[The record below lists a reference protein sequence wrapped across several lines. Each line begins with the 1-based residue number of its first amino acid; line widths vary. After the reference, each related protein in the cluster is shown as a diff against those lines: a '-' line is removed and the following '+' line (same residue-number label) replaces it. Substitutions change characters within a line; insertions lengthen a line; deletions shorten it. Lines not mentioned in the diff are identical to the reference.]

1 MKRFLFLMVLFCM
14 GILSGF
20 AQSNEFTYT
29 DDNGVTWGGRIE
41 YEYDS
46 ENYIYTQNVKNVCIT
61 STSCN
66 SEEEVVVPGEISYE
80 GVKYK
85 VTSLEGVFSD
95 NKIVEKVTIP
105 KSVTS
110 LNSTFN
116 GCSALSEVVNT
127 SQLKYVN
134 FAFKN
139 CSSIKSID
147 LSSCETVESGS
158 FGGCSQLEN
167 VVLKSCKEIGYAA
180 FYDYENRCRKLKSVG
195 DISHCE
201 SIGEYAFYGCSSLT
215 SVDLSS
221 CKTIG
226 NNSFRDC
233 SALESVGNT
242 KLLTDIPE
250 AAFNGCSNLQNIDLS
265 NCTSIGS
272 SAFSGCFKIKHLNL
286 NKCTYISDRAFS
298 LNYGLEK
305 IDLSAI
311 KTIEEYAFSNCSS
324 LTEVTG
330 LKLIKS
336 LPNGAFSDCNKLA
349 SIDLSKI
356 ESLGLDCMSGTAV
369 ESVELPNL
377 KKWGV
382 RVFKDCKK
390 LTSVTF
396 PESINSIPTM
406 AFWNCEK
413 LSTIDLSH
421 CTLIGGGAFY
431 NCTSLTD
438 IDLLNVKQ
446 IEYTTY
452 SENYQSF
459 EGGSF
464 MNCNKLTSVTLDSCQ
479 NLGNMAFYGCTSLKK
494 VTIGCCQNFGERVFY
509 GCTSLKEVTLGSC
522 QNVGDLA
529 FGRCTSLEKITLPET
544 VTNLGGSAFSG
555 CTSLKEVNLGSCQ
568 NLGAYAFDGCTSLE
582 KITLPKTVTNL
593 GSGAFEYCTSLKEV
607 TLDSCQTLGD
617 KVFYGCTSLAKI
629 TLPETVTNLGWA
641 CFDGSTIVTSMATVP
656 PVISQYGNMEANT
669 PVMGEYV
676 MVNVPKESLS
686 SYKSANCWKDMAKRI
701 FPIGSKFDYDVTTV
715 AQPSTSDLLD
725 KVGKNNSNSV
735 VSLKVKGSI
744 NSYDIMVIRNKM
756 DNLHYL
762 DLSDANV
769 VENSYEYY
777 TGCSTKNDTIGR
789 NAFRDL
795 SKLITVSL
803 PNSVKV
809 IESGALYNCT
819 KLKRVVLPEKLLS
832 IKGGWDD
839 GAFACCSS
847 LTDVKFKACNYIGG
861 HAFYSCNALNHITLP
876 SDLKAIDQYAF
887 ASCNNLHSVD
897 FPPMLERIGSYA
909 FENCALDSISLPGL
923 TRINEY
929 AFQNCSNLKEVKVPS
944 TLVSVGDKAFEGC
957 TQLNDVFTYTILPVK
972 INQNTF
978 CTYETATLHVPVQSY
993 DNYYWDTEWSQFH
1006 AFEDFNEPYKYFYL
1020 NKEYILA
1027 SRIDGCPNID
1037 IRDNG
1042 GLIVKGDAIQNAGDI
1057 HVSGSGTIIANGNV
1071 DASKFHIDIDVTS
1084 NYWYFLSFPFD
1095 VKLSD
1100 IAAPG
1105 QFVFRKYDGAT
1116 RASQGAGGWKDLDAT
1131 DKWLHRGTGYIF
1143 QSAES
1148 GKLTLPVVK
1157 EKFGK
1162 LEAEDVQE
1170 TLGTFASS
1178 NEQNASWNFVGN
1190 PHTSYFDMDDLGYN
1204 APITYWNGMSYEA
1217 VRPGDDNYVFKPF
1230 QAFFVQKPQNVNE
1243 MEFGAEFRLTQT
1255 GSQKRSSDNKA
1266 KRLAKGI
1273 DINRQMVNLTLSD
1286 GTHTDKTRVVFNEDK
1301 TQRYELDC
1309 DAAKFESSTSVPQLY
1324 TLEANNVK
1332 YAINERPLGSVS
1344 LGFEV
1349 QKAGDYTIS
1358 AIRMDSPMLLKDNL
1372 TDATVDL
1379 STSDYH
1385 FTSETGTFNGRFT
1398 LMPNKS
1404 TTGIAEFAK
1413 NTGVSIIPTEGGI
1426 NFSGVEGKHVSIYS
1440 LNGIEIGSTQSSGTI
1455 NLGQGIYVVKMDN
1468 TSTKVMVK

>member
-1 MKRFLFLMVLFCM
+1 MKRILFLMVLFCM
-14 GILSGF
+14 GFMSGF
-20 AQSNEFTYT
+20 AQSNEFSYT
-29 DDNGVTWGGRIE
+29 DDNGVTWGGYISFDYN
-41 YEYDS
+41 YEDG
-46 ENYIYTQNVKNVCIT
+46 TQTLQDVSIN
-61 STSCN
+61 STSN
-66 SEEEVVVPGEISYE
+66 NNEAEVVIPGEIFYDSK
-80 GVKYK
+80 KYT
-85 VTSLEGVFSD
+85 VTSLGNVFSG

-105 KSVTS
+105 KTVTS
-110 LNSTFN
+110 LIGTFS
-116 GCSALSEVVNT
+116 GCSTLSEVVNT
-127 SQLKYVN
+127 SQLKSVYT
-134 FAFKN
+134 AFNN

-147 LSSCETVESGS
+147 LSSCEIVGSNS

-167 VVLKSCKEIGYAA
+167 VVLKSCKEIGYSA

-201 SIGEYAFYGCSSLT
+201 SIGEFAFQECWSLT

-226 NNSFRDC
+226 RCSFDGC
-233 SALESVGNT
+233 SALESVGST
-242 KLLTDIPE
+242 KLLTNIPE
-250 AAFNGCSNLQNIDLS
+250 SAFNGCSNLQNIDLS
-265 NCTSIGS
+265 NCTSIGI
-272 SAFSGCFKIKHLNL
+272 SAFYNCSKLNHLNL
-286 NKCTYISDRAFS
+286 NKCTYISKNAFNGS
-298 LNYGLEK
+298 GLEE
-305 IDLSAI
+305 IDLSAV
-311 KTIEEYAFSNCSS
+311 KMIEEN
-324 LTEVTG
+324 
-330 LKLIKS
+330 
-336 LPNGAFSDCNKLA
+336 AFSDCQSLAKVTGLEQIKTLPSRMFYLCRKLS

-356 ESLGLDCMSGTAV
+356 ESLGEDCMRGTAID
-369 ESVELPNL
+369 SVNL
-377 KKWGV
+377 QKIKNWSSGV
-382 RVFKDCKK
+382 F
-390 LTSVTF
+390 
-396 PESINSIPTM
+396 
-406 AFWNCEK
+406 ANCEALTTVVFPDSLTCIPSVAFANCYK

-421 CTLIGGGAFY
+421 CTAIYSSAFEG
-431 NCTSLTD
+431 CTSL
-438 IDLLNVKQ
+438 V
-446 IEYTTY
+446 
-452 SENYQSF
+452 
-459 EGGSF
+459 
-464 MNCNKLTSVTLDSCQ
+464 SVTLDSCQ
-479 NLGNMAFYGCTSLKK
+479 
-494 VTIGCCQNFGERVFY
+494 I
-509 GCTSLKEVTLGSC
+509 
-522 QNVGDLA
+522 
-529 FGRCTSLEKITLPET
+529 
-544 VTNLGGSAFSG
+544 
-555 CTSLKEVNLGSCQ
+555 
-568 NLGAYAFDGCTSLE
+568 
-582 KITLPKTVTNL
+582 
-593 GSGAFEYCTSLKEV
+593 
-607 TLDSCQTLGD
+607 LGD

-656 PVISQYGNMEANT
+656 PVISKNEYIDISI
-669 PVMGEYV
+669 PMGEYV
-676 MVNVPKESLS
+676 LVNVPKESLS
-686 SYKSANCWKDMAKRI
+686 SYKSANYWKDMAKRI
-701 FPIGSKFDYDVTTV
+701 FPIGTKFDYDVTTV
-715 AQPSTSDLLD
+715 AQPSTSDLLN

-809 IESGALYNCT
+809 IEYGALYNCT
-819 KLKRVVLPEKLLS
+819 KLKSVVLPEKLLS
-832 IKGGWDD
+832 IQGTWNWDD
-839 GAFACCSS
+839 GVFAHCSS

-861 HAFYSCNALNHITLP
+861 YAFYSCNALNHITLP

-887 ASCNNLHSVD
+887 ASCYNLHSVD
-897 FPPMLERIGSYA
+897 FPPLLERIGSYA

-923 TRINEY
+923 TSIDEY

-944 TLVSVGDKAFEGC
+944 TLESVGDKAFEGC

-1027 SRIDGCPNID
+1027 SRIEGCPNID

-1057 HVSGSGTIIANGNV
+1057 HVSGSGTIIANGNI

-1148 GKLTLPVVK
+1148 GKLTLPVIK

-1309 DAAKFESSTSVPQLY
+1309 DAAKFESSTAVPQLY

-1332 YAINERPLGSVS
+1332 FAINERPLGSVS

-1385 FTSETGTFNGRFT
+1385 FTSEAGTFNGRFT

>member
-1 MKRFLFLMVLFCM
+1 M

-20 AQSNEFTYT
+20 AQSFTYT
-29 DDNGVTWGGRIE
+29 DDNGVIWEGYIE
-41 YEYDS
+41 FSYNYEDS
-46 ENYIYTQNVKNVCIT
+46 TQTLEASINSIT
-61 STSCN
+61 NN
-66 SEEEVVVPGEISYE
+66 SEEKVVVPGEISYE
-80 GVKYK
+80 GEKYK
-85 VTSLEGVFSD
+85 VTKLGSVFSG
-95 NKIVEKVTIP
+95 NKIIEKVTIP
-105 KSVTS
+105 TTVTS
-110 LNSTFN
+110 LNGTFS

-127 SQLKYVN
+127 NQLKSVDG
-134 FAFKN
+134 AFSN
-139 CSSIKSID
+139 CSSLKTID
-147 LSSCETVESGS
+147 LSSCETLGYSS
-158 FGGCSQLEN
+158 FSGCSQLEN
-167 VVLKSCKEIGYAA
+167 VVLKACKRIESNA
-180 FYDYENRCRKLKSVG
+180 FYDYNDENWCRKLKSVG

-201 SIGEYAFYGCSSLT
+201 SIGSNAFHGCSSLT
-215 SVDLSS
+215 SVDLTS
-221 CKTIG
+221 CKTLESNAFDG
-226 NNSFRDC
+226 C
-233 SALESVGNT
+233 SALESVGST
-242 KLLTDIPE
+242 KLLTNISE
-250 AAFNGCSNLQNIDLS
+250 AAFYGCSNLQNIYLS

-272 SAFSGCFKIKHLNL
+272 LAFYNCGI
-286 NKCTYISDRAFS
+286 
-298 LNYGLEK
+298 EK

-311 KTIEEYAFSNCSS
+311 KTIEESAFSKCGG

-336 LPNGAFSDCNKLA
+336 LPKGAFEECHKLS

-356 ESLGLDCMSGTAV
+356 ESLGLGCMSGTAV
-369 ESVELPNL
+369 VTIELSNL

-396 PESINSIPTM
+396 PESIESIPTM
-406 AFWNCEK
+406 TFWNCEK

-421 CTLIGGGAFY
+421 CSLIGSGAFY
-431 NCTSLTD
+431 NCTSLTNVN
-438 IDLLNVKQ
+438 LLNVKQ

-459 EGGSF
+459 EEGSF
-464 MNCNKLTSVTLDSCQ
+464 MNCNNLTSVTLDSCQ
-479 NLGNMAFYGCTSLKK
+479 NLGNKA
-494 VTIGCCQNFGERVFY
+494 FY
-509 GCTSLKEVTLGSC
+509 GCTSLKEVTLGRC
-522 QNVGDLA
+522 QDLGDLA
-529 FGRCTSLEKITLPET
+529 FGCCTSLEKITLPET

-568 NLGAYAFDGCTSLE
+568 NLGVSAFSGCTSLE

-593 GSGAFEYCTSLKEV
+593 GSYAFSGCTSLKEV

-656 PVISQYGNMEANT
+656 PVISQCGYMEADT

-676 MVNVPKESLS
+676 MVNVPKESLG
-686 SYKSANCWKDMAKRI
+686 SYKSANYWKDMAKRI
-701 FPIGSKFDYDVTTV
+701 FPIGTKFDYDVTTV

-725 KVGKNNSNSV
+725 KVGKKNSNSV

-819 KLKRVVLPEKLLS
+819 KLKSVVLPEKLLS
-832 IKGGWDD
+832 IEGTWNWDE
-839 GAFACCSS
+839 GVFARCSS
-847 LTDVKFKACNYIGG
+847 LTDVKFKACNYIGDQ
-861 HAFYSCNALNHITLP
+861 AFYSCNALNHITLP
-876 SDLKAIDQYAF
+876 SDLKTIDQNAF
-887 ASCNNLHSVD
+887 AYCHNLHSVD
-897 FPPMLERIGSYA
+897 FPPLLERIGSYA
-909 FENCALDSISLPGL
+909 FQDCALDSISLPGL
-923 TRINEY
+923 TSIDEY

-944 TLVSVGDKAFEGC
+944 TLESVGDKAFEGC

-1100 IAAPG
+1100 IVAPG

-1116 RASQGAGGWKDLDAT
+1116 RASQGAGGWKDLDAS

-1301 TQRYELDC
+1301 TRRYELDC

-1385 FTSETGTFNGRFT
+1385 FTSEAGTFNGRFT

>member
-14 GILSGF
+14 GIMSGF

-46 ENYIYTQNVKNVCIT
+46 ENYTYTQNVKDVCIN

-66 SEEEVVVPGEISYE
+66 SEEEVVIPGEISYA
-80 GVKYK
+80 GKKYT
-85 VTSLEGVFSD
+85 VTSLGSVFSE
-95 NKIVEKVTIP
+95 NKIIEKVTIP
-105 KSVTS
+105 KTVTYLS
-110 LNSTFN
+110 DTFSD
-116 GCSALSEVVNT
+116 CSALSEVVNT
-127 SQLKYVN
+127 NQLKSVSG
-134 FAFKN
+134 AFCN
-139 CSSIKSID
+139 CSNLKSID
-147 LSSCETVESGS
+147 LSSCETVGYGS
-158 FGGCSQLEN
+158 FIGCSQLEN
-167 VVLKSCKEIGYAA
+167 VVLKVCKRIETCA
-180 FYDYENRCRKLKSVG
+180 FSNYGNSNCSKLKSVG

-201 SIGEYAFYGCSSLT
+201 SIGEYAFSNCSSLT
-215 SVDLSS
+215 SVDLAS
-221 CKTIG
+221 CKTIEKCAFSG
-226 NNSFRDC
+226 C
-233 SALESVGNT
+233 SVLESVGST
-242 KLLTDIPE
+242 KLLTNIPE
-250 AAFNGCSNLQNIDLS
+250 STFNGCSNLQNIDLS
-265 NCTSIGS
+265 NCTSVGS
-272 SAFSGCFKIKHLNL
+272 SAFRECRKIEHFNL
-286 NKCTYISDRAFS
+286 NKCTYISSNAFS
-298 LNYGLEK
+298 YCGLKE
-305 IDLSAI
+305 IDLAAV
-311 KTIEEYAFSNCSS
+311 KVIEENAFTNCKN
-324 LTEVTG
+324 LAKVTG
-330 LKLIKS
+330 LRQIKS
-336 LPNGAFSDCNKLA
+336 LPDGTFNRCRNLSI
-349 SIDLSKI
+349 IDLSGI
-356 ESLGLDCMSGTAV
+356 ESLGEYCMRGTAI
-369 ESVELPNL
+369 ESVNLQNL
-377 KKWGV
+377 KKWNSD
-382 RVFKDCKK
+382 VFAECKQ
-390 LTSVTF
+390 LTNVVL
-396 PESINSIPTM
+396 PESITSIPVR
-406 AFWNCEK
+406 AFYRCDK

-421 CTLIGGGAFY
+421 CTVIGGGAFAM
-431 NCTSLTD
+431 CTSLAH
-438 IDLLNVKQ
+438 IDLSSVTLLESVKGGYYSNGDY
-446 IEYTTY
+446 EYY
-452 SENYQSF
+452 SPNDVI
-459 EGGSF
+459 GSF
-464 MNCNKLTSVTLDSCQ
+464 TDSKNLTSVSLSCCKKI
-479 NLGNMAFYGCTSLKK
+479 GDRAFK
-494 VTIGCCQNFGERVFY
+494 
-509 GCTSLKEVTLGSC
+509 
-522 QNVGDLA
+522 
-529 FGRCTSLEKITLPET
+529 
-544 VTNLGGSAFSG
+544 
-555 CTSLKEVNLGSCQ
+555 
-568 NLGAYAFDGCTSLE
+568 GCTSLE
-582 KITLPKTVTNL
+582 KIV
-593 GSGAFEYCTSLKEV
+593 
-607 TLDSCQTLGD
+607 
-617 KVFYGCTSLAKI
+617 
-629 TLPETVTNLGWA
+629 LPETVTNLGWE
-641 CFDGSTIVTSMATVP
+641 CFDGTIMVTSMAIEP
-656 PVISQYGNMEANT
+656 PVITFNT
-669 PVMGEYV
+669 DLSSNIMGEFV
-676 MVNVPKESLS
+676 LVNVPKESLG
-686 SYKSANCWKDMAKRI
+686 SYKSANYWKDMAVRI
-701 FPIGSKFDYDVTTV
+701 FPIGTKFDYDVTTV

-769 VENSYEYY
+769 VENGYEYY
-777 TGCSTKNDTIGR
+777 TGCSTKNDTIGC

-795 SKLITVSL
+795 SKLVTVCL

-809 IESGALYNCT
+809 IEFGALYNCT
-819 KLKRVVLPEKLLS
+819 KLKSIVLPEKLSS
-832 IKGGWDD
+832 IEGDWNS
-839 GAFACCSS
+839 GAFANCIS

-876 SDLKAIDQYAF
+876 SDLKTIDEYAF
-887 ASCNNLHSVD
+887 AYCHNLHSVD
-897 FPPMLERIGSYA
+897 FPPLLERIGSYA
-909 FENCALDSISLPGL
+909 FQSCALDSISLPGL
-923 TRINEY
+923 TCIDEY
-929 AFQNCSNLKEVKVPS
+929 AFQDCSNLKEVKVPS

-1116 RASQGAGGWKDLDAT
+1116 RASQGAGGWKDLDAS

-1309 DAAKFESSTSVPQLY
+1309 DAAKFESSTAVPQLY

-1385 FTSETGTFNGRFT
+1385 FTSEAGTFNGRFT

>member
-20 AQSNEFTYT
+20 AQDDNFSYT
-29 DDNGVTWGGRIE
+29 DGNGVTWGGYVGYD
-41 YEYDS
+41 YE
-46 ENYIYTQNVKNVCIT
+46 TQKTEVSINTT
-61 STSCN
+61 SSN
-66 SEEEVVVPGEISYE
+66 SKEEVVVPGEISYE
-80 GVKYK
+80 GEKYK
-85 VTSLEGVFSD
+85 VTKLGSVFSG
-95 NKIVEKVTIP
+95 NKIIEKVTIP
-105 KSVTS
+105 KTVTS
-110 LNSTFN
+110 LYNTFSE
-116 GCSALSEVVNT
+116 CSALSEVVNT
-127 SQLKYVN
+127 NQLKSVYG
-134 FAFKN
+134 AFSH
-139 CSSIKSID
+139 CTSLKSID
-147 LSSCETVESGS
+147 LSSCEILGS
-158 FGGCSQLEN
+158 YSFINCTQLEG
-167 VVLKSCKEIGYAA
+167 VVLKACKEIESCA
-180 FYDYENRCRKLKSVG
+180 FSNGFSCPKLKSVG

-201 SIGEYAFYGCSSLT
+201 SIGEYAFQECSSLT

-226 NNSFRDC
+226 KNSFEGC
-233 SALESVGNT
+233 SALESVGST
-242 KLLTDIPE
+242 KLFTNIPE
-250 AAFNGCSNLQNIDLS
+250 SAFSGCTNLQNIDLW

-272 SAFSGCFKIKHLNL
+272 FAFYGCSKLNHLNL
-286 NKCTYISDRAFS
+286 NKCTYISKNAFNGS
-298 LNYGLEK
+298 GLEE
-305 IDLSAI
+305 IDLSAV
-311 KTIEEYAFSNCSS
+311 KMIEEN
-324 LTEVTG
+324 
-330 LKLIKS
+330 
-336 LPNGAFSDCNKLA
+336 AFSDCQSLAKVTGLEQIKTLPSKMFWLCCKLS

-356 ESLGLDCMSGTAV
+356 ESLGEDCMRGTAID
-369 ESVELPNL
+369 SVNL
-377 KKWGV
+377 QKIKNWSSGV
-382 RVFKDCKK
+382 F
-390 LTSVTF
+390 
-396 PESINSIPTM
+396 
-406 AFWNCEK
+406 ANCEALTTVVFPDSLTCIPSVAFANCYK

-421 CTLIGGGAFY
+421 CTAIYSSAF
-431 NCTSLTD
+431 
-438 IDLLNVKQ
+438 
-446 IEYTTY
+446 E
-452 SENYQSF
+452 
-459 EGGSF
+459 
-464 MNCNKLTSVTLDSCQ
+464 
-479 NLGNMAFYGCTSLKK
+479 GCTSL
-494 VTIGCCQNFGERVFY
+494 V
-509 GCTSLKEVTLGSC
+509 S
-522 QNVGDLA
+522 
-529 FGRCTSLEKITLPET
+529 
-544 VTNLGGSAFSG
+544 
-555 CTSLKEVNLGSCQ
+555 
-568 NLGAYAFDGCTSLE
+568 
-582 KITLPKTVTNL
+582 
-593 GSGAFEYCTSLKEV
+593 V

-656 PVISQYGNMEANT
+656 PVISKNEYT
-669 PVMGEYV
+669 DISIPMGEYV
-676 MVNVPKESLS
+676 LVNVPEASLS
-686 SYKSANCWKDMAKRI
+686 SYKSANYWKDMAKRI
-701 FPIGSKFDYDVTTV
+701 FPIGTKFDYDVTTE
-715 AQPSTSDLLD
+715 AKPSTSDLLD
-725 KVGKNNSNSV
+725 KVGKKNSNSV

-762 DLSDANV
+762 DLSDANI
-769 VENSYEYY
+769 VENGYEYY

-803 PNSVKV
+803 PNSAKV
-809 IESGALYNCT
+809 IESGALCNCT
-819 KLKRVVLPEKLLS
+819 KLKSVVLPEKLLS
-832 IKGGWDD
+832 IQDAWNWDE
-839 GAFACCSS
+839 GVFARCSS
-847 LTDVKFKACNYIGG
+847 LTDVKFKACENIGN
-861 HAFYSCNALNHITLP
+861 HVFYSCNALNHITLP
-876 SDLKAIDQYAF
+876 SDLKTIDEYAF
-887 ASCNNLHSVD
+887 AYCHNLHSVD
-897 FPPMLERIGSYA
+897 FPPLLERIGSHA
-909 FENCALDSISLPGL
+909 FQSCALDSISLPGL
-923 TRINEY
+923 TSIDEY

-944 TLVSVGDKAFEGC
+944 TLESVGDKAFEGC

-1057 HVSGSGTIIANGNV
+1057 HVSGSGTIIANGNI

-1116 RASQGAGGWKDLDAT
+1116 RASQGAGGWKNLDAT

-1170 TLGTFASS
+1170 ALGTFASS

-1309 DAAKFESSTSVPQLY
+1309 DAAKFESSTAVPQLY

-1385 FTSETGTFNGRFT
+1385 FTSEAGTFNGRFT

>member
-14 GILSGF
+14 GIMSGF

-29 DDNGVTWGGRIE
+29 DDNGVTWGGYISFDYN
-41 YEYDS
+41 YEDG
-46 ENYIYTQNVKNVCIT
+46 TQTLQDVSIN
-61 STSCN
+61 STSSN
-66 SEEEVVVPGEISYE
+66 NETEVVIPGEIFYD
-80 GVKYK
+80 GKKYT
-85 VTSLEGVFSD
+85 VTSLGNVFSG

-105 KSVTS
+105 KTVTN
-110 LNSTFN
+110 LNSTFE

-127 SQLKYVN
+127 NQLKSVYG
-134 FAFKN
+134 AFSH
-139 CSSIKSID
+139 CTSLKSID
-147 LSSCETVESGS
+147 LSSCEILGFYS
-158 FGGCSQLEN
+158 FINCTQLEG
-167 VVLKSCKEIGYAA
+167 VVLKACKEIESCA
-180 FYDYENRCRKLKSVG
+180 FSNGFSCPKLKSVG

-201 SIGEYAFYGCSSLT
+201 SIGEYAFQECSSLT

-226 NNSFRDC
+226 KNSFEGC
-233 SALESVGNT
+233 SALESVGST
-242 KLLTDIPE
+242 KLFTNIPE
-250 AAFNGCSNLQNIDLS
+250 SAFSGCTNLQNIDLW

-272 SAFSGCFKIKHLNL
+272 FAFYGCSKLNHLNL
-286 NKCTYISDRAFS
+286 NKCTYISKNAFNGS
-298 LNYGLEK
+298 GLEE
-305 IDLSAI
+305 IDLSAV
-311 KTIEEYAFSNCSS
+311 KMIEEN
-324 LTEVTG
+324 
-330 LKLIKS
+330 
-336 LPNGAFSDCNKLA
+336 AFSDCQSLAKVTGLEQIKTLPSKMFWLCCKLS

-356 ESLGLDCMSGTAV
+356 ESLGEDCMRGTAID
-369 ESVELPNL
+369 SVNL
-377 KKWGV
+377 QKIKNWSSGV
-382 RVFKDCKK
+382 F
-390 LTSVTF
+390 
-396 PESINSIPTM
+396 
-406 AFWNCEK
+406 ANCEALTTVVFPDSLTCIPSVAFANCYK

-421 CTLIGGGAFY
+421 CTAIYSSAF
-431 NCTSLTD
+431 
-438 IDLLNVKQ
+438 
-446 IEYTTY
+446 E
-452 SENYQSF
+452 
-459 EGGSF
+459 
-464 MNCNKLTSVTLDSCQ
+464 
-479 NLGNMAFYGCTSLKK
+479 GCTSL
-494 VTIGCCQNFGERVFY
+494 V
-509 GCTSLKEVTLGSC
+509 S
-522 QNVGDLA
+522 
-529 FGRCTSLEKITLPET
+529 
-544 VTNLGGSAFSG
+544 
-555 CTSLKEVNLGSCQ
+555 
-568 NLGAYAFDGCTSLE
+568 
-582 KITLPKTVTNL
+582 
-593 GSGAFEYCTSLKEV
+593 V

-656 PVISQYGNMEANT
+656 PVISKNEYT
-669 PVMGEYV
+669 DISIPMGEYV
-676 MVNVPKESLS
+676 LVNVPKESLS
-686 SYKSANCWKDMAKRI
+686 SYKSANYWKDMSKRI
-701 FPIGSKFDYDVTTV
+701 FPIGTKFDYDVTTV
-715 AQPSTSDLLD
+715 AQPSTSDLLN

-769 VENSYEYY
+769 VKNSYEYY
-777 TGCSTKNDTIGR
+777 TGCSTRNDTIGR

-809 IESGALYNCT
+809 IQPGALCNCT
-819 KLKRVVLPEKLLS
+819 KLKSVVLPEKLQS
-832 IKGGWDD
+832 IQGGWND
-839 GAFACCSS
+839 GAFANCIS
-847 LTDVKFKACNYIGG
+847 LTDVKFKACENIGN
-861 HAFYSCNALNHITLP
+861 HVFYSCNALNHITLP
-876 SDLKAIDQYAF
+876 SDLKTIDEYAF
-887 ASCNNLHSVD
+887 AYCHNLHSVD
-897 FPPMLERIGSYA
+897 FPPLLERIGSHA
-909 FENCALDSISLPGL
+909 FQSCALDSISLPGL
-923 TRINEY
+923 TSIDEY

-944 TLVSVGDKAFEGC
+944 TLESVGDKAFEGC
-957 TQLNDVFTYTILPVK
+957 TKLNDVFTYTILPVK

-1057 HVSGSGTIIANGNV
+1057 HVSGSGTIIANGNI

-1116 RASQGAGGWKDLDAT
+1116 RASQGAGSWKDLDAS

-1170 TLGTFASS
+1170 TLGTFASN

-1286 GTHTDKTRVVFNEDK
+1286 GAHTDKTRVVFNEDK

-1309 DAAKFESSTSVPQLY
+1309 DAAKFESSTAVPQLY

-1385 FTSETGTFNGRFT
+1385 FTSEAGTFNGRFT

>member
-29 DDNGVTWGGRIE
+29 DDNGVTWGGRVE

-46 ENYIYTQNVKNVCIT
+46 ENYTYTQNVKDVCIN

-66 SEEEVVVPGEISYE
+66 SEEEVVIPGEISYA
-80 GVKYK
+80 GKKYT
-85 VTSLEGVFSD
+85 VTSLGSVFSE
-95 NKIVEKVTIP
+95 NKIIEKVTIP
-105 KSVTS
+105 KTVTYLS
-110 LNSTFN
+110 DTFSD
-116 GCSALSEVVNT
+116 CSALSEVVNT
-127 SQLKYVN
+127 NQLKSVSG
-134 FAFKN
+134 AFRN
-139 CSSIKSID
+139 CSNLKSID
-147 LSSCETVESGS
+147 LSSCETVGYGS
-158 FGGCSQLEN
+158 FIGCSQLEN
-167 VVLKSCKEIGYAA
+167 VVLKVCKRIETCA
-180 FYDYENRCRKLKSVG
+180 FSNYGNSNCSKLKSVG

-201 SIGEYAFYGCSSLT
+201 SIGEYSFSNCSSLT
-215 SVDLSS
+215 SVDLAS

-226 NNSFRDC
+226 KCAFSGC
-233 SALESVGNT
+233 SVLESVGST
-242 KLLTDIPE
+242 KLLTNIPE
-250 AAFNGCSNLQNIDLS
+250 STFNGCSNLQNIDLS
-265 NCTSIGS
+265 NCTSVGS
-272 SAFSGCFKIKHLNL
+272 SAFSECRKIEHFNL
-286 NKCTYISDRAFS
+286 NKCTYISSNAFS
-298 LNYGLEK
+298 YCGLKE
-305 IDLSAI
+305 IDLTAV
-311 KTIEEYAFSNCSS
+311 KVIEENAFTNCKN
-324 LTEVTG
+324 LAKVTG
-330 LKLIKS
+330 LRQIKS
-336 LPNGAFSDCNKLA
+336 LPDGTFNRCRNLSI
-349 SIDLSKI
+349 IDLSGI
-356 ESLGLDCMSGTAV
+356 ESLGEYCMRGTAI
-369 ESVELPNL
+369 ESVNLQNL
-377 KKWGV
+377 KKWNSD
-382 RVFKDCKK
+382 VFAECKQ
-390 LTSVTF
+390 LTNVVL
-396 PESINSIPTM
+396 PESITSIPVR
-406 AFWNCEK
+406 AFYRCDK

-421 CTLIGGGAFY
+421 CTVMGGGAFAM
-431 NCTSLTD
+431 CTSLAH
-438 IDLLNVKQ
+438 IDLSSVTLLESVKGGYYSNGDY
-446 IEYTTY
+446 EYY
-452 SENYQSF
+452 SPNDVI
-459 EGGSF
+459 GSF
-464 MNCNKLTSVTLDSCQ
+464 TDSKNLTSVSLSCCKKI
-479 NLGNMAFYGCTSLKK
+479 GDRAFK
-494 VTIGCCQNFGERVFY
+494 
-509 GCTSLKEVTLGSC
+509 
-522 QNVGDLA
+522 
-529 FGRCTSLEKITLPET
+529 
-544 VTNLGGSAFSG
+544 
-555 CTSLKEVNLGSCQ
+555 
-568 NLGAYAFDGCTSLE
+568 GCTSLE
-582 KITLPKTVTNL
+582 KIV
-593 GSGAFEYCTSLKEV
+593 
-607 TLDSCQTLGD
+607 
-617 KVFYGCTSLAKI
+617 
-629 TLPETVTNLGWA
+629 LPETVTNLGWE
-641 CFDGSTIVTSMATVP
+641 CFDGTIMVTSMAIEP
-656 PVISQYGNMEANT
+656 PVITSNT
-669 PVMGEYV
+669 DLSSNIMGEFV
-676 MVNVPKESLS
+676 LVNVPKESLG
-686 SYKSANCWKDMAKRI
+686 SYKSANYWKDMAVRI
-701 FPIGSKFDYDVTTV
+701 FPIGTKFDYDVTTV

-769 VENSYEYY
+769 VENGYEYY

-795 SKLITVSL
+795 SKLVTVCL

-809 IESGALYNCT
+809 IEFGALYNCA
-819 KLKRVVLPEKLLS
+819 KLKSIVLPEKLSS
-832 IKGGWDD
+832 IEGDWNS
-839 GAFACCSS
+839 GAFANCIS

-876 SDLKAIDQYAF
+876 SDLKTIDEYAF
-887 ASCNNLHSVD
+887 AYCHNLHSVD
-897 FPPMLERIGSYA
+897 FPPLLERIGSYA
-909 FENCALDSISLPGL
+909 FQNCALDSISLPGL
-923 TRINEY
+923 TSIDEY

-944 TLVSVGDKAFEGC
+944 TLESVGDKAFEGC

-1143 QSAES
+1143 QSSES

-1273 DINRQMVNLTLSD
+1273 DVNRQMVNLTLSD

-1309 DAAKFESSTSVPQLY
+1309 DAAKFESSTAVPQLY

-1385 FTSETGTFNGRFT
+1385 FTSEAGTFNGRFT
-1398 LMPNKS
+1398 LIPNKS

-1455 NLGQGIYVVKMDN
+1455 NLSQGIYVVKMDN

>member
-1 MKRFLFLMVLFCM
+1 M
-14 GILSGF
+14 GIMSGF
-20 AQSNEFTYT
+20 AQDDNFSYT
-29 DDNGVTWGGRIE
+29 DGNGVTWGGYVGYD
-41 YEYDS
+41 YE
-46 ENYIYTQNVKNVCIT
+46 TQKTEVSINTT
-61 STSCN
+61 SSN
-66 SEEEVVVPGEISYE
+66 SKEEVVVPGEISYE
-80 GVKYK
+80 GEKYK
-85 VTSLEGVFSD
+85 VTKLGSVFSG
-95 NKIVEKVTIP
+95 NKIIEKVTIP
-105 KSVTS
+105 KTVTS
-110 LNSTFN
+110 LYNTFSE
-116 GCSALSEVVNT
+116 CSALRDVVNT
-127 SQLKYVN
+127 SQLKVVYY
-134 FAFKN
+134 AFSN
-139 CSSIKSID
+139 CSSLKSID
-147 LSSCETVESGS
+147 LSCCETVGAGS
-158 FGGCSQLEN
+158 FGGCAQLES
-167 VVLKSCKEIGYAA
+167 VVLKVCKKIEDNA
-180 FYDYENRCRKLKSVG
+180 FCNYMNYCQKLKSVG

-201 SIGEYAFYGCSSLT
+201 SIGEGAFNGCSSL
-215 SVDLSS
+215 SSIDLSG
-221 CKTIG
+221 CKAIG
-226 NNSFRDC
+226 RSSFSDC
-233 SALESVGNT
+233 SALESVGST
-242 KLLTDIPE
+242 KLLISIPE
-250 AAFNGCSNLQNIDLS
+250 LAFNSCLNLQDIDLS
-265 NCTSIGS
+265 NCTSVGR
-272 SAFSGCFKIKHLNL
+272 SAFNGCSKIKHLNL
-286 NKCTYISDRAFS
+286 NKCTYISSSAFS
-298 LNYGLEK
+298 SCGFEEIN
-305 IDLSAI
+305 LSAT
-311 KTIEEYAFSNCSS
+311 KTIEDHAFSYCRS
-324 LTEVTG
+324 LVKVIG

-336 LPNGAFSDCNKLA
+336 LPAGIFSSCNKLS
-349 SIDLSKI
+349 SIDLSSI
-356 ESLGLDCMSGTAV
+356 ESLGAYCMSGTAID
-369 ESVELPNL
+369 SVELPKL
-377 KKWGV
+377 KSWDYS
-382 RVFKDCKK
+382 VFEDCKK
-390 LTSVTF
+390 LISVTF
-396 PESINSIPTM
+396 PETIDNIPAK
-406 AFWNCEK
+406 AFLNCEK

-421 CTLIGGGAFY
+421 CSVIGGGAFY

-438 IDLLNVKQ
+438 VKLLNVKQ
-446 IEYTTY
+446 TEWTSYYDNESCQT
-452 SENYQSF
+452 F
-459 EGGSF
+459 RVGSF
-464 MNCNKLTSVTLDSCQ
+464 MNCNNLTSVD
-479 NLGNMAFYGCTSLKK
+479 LGSSQRLGERAFYGCTSLK
-494 VTIGCCQNFGERVFY
+494 E
-509 GCTSLKEVTLGSC
+509 
-522 QNVGDLA
+522 
-529 FGRCTSLEKITLPET
+529 ITLPET
-544 VTNLGGSAFSG
+544 
-555 CTSLKEVNLGSCQ
+555 
-568 NLGAYAFDGCTSLE
+568 
-582 KITLPKTVTNL
+582 I
-593 GSGAFEYCTSLKEV
+593 
-607 TLDSCQTLGD
+607 
-617 KVFYGCTSLAKI
+617 
-629 TLPETVTNLGWA
+629 TNLGWE
-641 CFDGSTIVTSMATVP
+641 CFDGTTMVTSMATVP
-656 PVISQYGNMEANT
+656 PVIDKSEDVT
-669 PVMGEYV
+669 SFIPMGEYV
-676 MVNVPKESLS
+676 MVNVPKESLG
-686 SYKSANCWKDMAKRI
+686 SYKSANYWKDMAKRI
-701 FPIGSKFDYDVTTV
+701 FPIGTKFDYDVTTE
-715 AQPSTSDLLD
+715 AKPSTSDLLD
-725 KVGKNNSNSV
+725 KVGKKNSNSV

-819 KLKRVVLPEKLLS
+819 KLKSVVLPEKLLS
-832 IKGGWDD
+832 IEGDWNWDD
-839 GAFACCSS
+839 GVFAYCSS

-861 HAFYSCNALNHITLP
+861 YAFASCNALNHITLP

-887 ASCNNLHSVD
+887 ASCSNLHSVD

-923 TRINEY
+923 TSINEY

-1100 IAAPG
+1100 VAAPG

-1230 QAFFVQKPQNVNE
+1230 QAFFIQKPQNVNE

-1273 DINRQMVNLTLSD
+1273 DVNRQMVNLTLSD

-1309 DAAKFESSTSVPQLY
+1309 DAAKFESSTAVPQLY

-1385 FTSETGTFNGRFT
+1385 FTSEAGTFNGRFT